1 MMRYEAQVIAVLPPI
16 PAAPRQFYEER
27 FPMNAVRSV
36 HSIGYEVR
44 APSLEKGNHEILMIQ
59 KESNYA

>member
-1 MMRYEAQVIAVLPPI
+1 MMRYESQVIAVLPPI

-36 HSIGYEVR
+36 HSLGYEVR
-44 APSLEKGNHEILMIQ
+44 APS
-59 KESNYA
+59 